1 MQTTMK
7 AHPTAEPTLSPA
19 RIRYKIE
26 RYKSMGLGVQA
37 QQLNS
42 LLRALES

>member
-1 MQTTMK
+1 MHTKTKVNPMS
-7 AHPTAEPTLSPA
+7 EPTLSPTQL
-19 RIRYKIE
+19 RYKIE